1 MKKPWAVLATAVL
14 TLGLAAAAPSSA
26 TADTPLR
33 APSAPSAPPAAER
46 AYTPPAIDFGVCD
59 DPRLAAAGAECGQLV
74 VPLDYA
80 KPQGRTVSLAVS
92 RLRHKTPD
100 TDYQGIMLVNPGGP
114 GGSGLGLSRLQG
126 AIPDGAGNSYDW
138 IGFDPRGVGAS
149 RPSLTCNRFYNRGD
163 RPPYRPTTDGIYK
176 KWIAR
181 SKAYARKCAD
191 APGSQLFGH
200 LTTLDTVRD
209 MNVMRKALGEKQINF
224 YGFSYG
230 TTIAQLYATRY
241 PDQVRRFVLDGTVD
255 PTRSVYESNQDQDR
269 AFQKTFSI
277 YTRWLAKYSDTYDVG
292 DTAKQV
298 QARYFKAIRDLDR
311 RAAGGV
317 LGGDELTDVFTSAG
331 YYVYG
336 WEDIAQAWSAYVNDG
351 DASGLIDLYG
361 EDTSPGADNGTA
373 VYLGTQCTDQP
384 WPRSQA
390 RLNRDNAKLYRNGST
405 FLTWSNAW
413 FNGPCAYWKFAPRA
427 AKAPVKGGK
436 VKTPI
441 LLIGETYDAATPFSG
456 SLTARQ
462 MFPQARLIE
471 GKNGSTHA
479 GSLSGVA
486 CTDDAIAAYL
496 ADGTLFPRVSGNRA
510 DKVCPPVPRPDPT
523 APGRRAGSDQDQVLR
538 DLHEQIARIG

>member
-14 TLGLAAAAPSSA
+14 TLGLAAGAPSTASA
-26 TADTPLR
+26 ADATDAPL
-33 APSAPSAPPAAER
+33 APPSAPPAAER
-46 AYTPPAIDFGVCD
+46 TYTPPAIDFGVCD
-59 DPRLAAAGAECGQLV
+59 DPRLAAAGAQCGRLV

-80 KPQGRTVSLAVS
+80 KPQGPTVSLAVS
-92 RLRHKTPD
+92 RLRHTTPD
-100 TDYQGIMLVNPGGP
+100 ADYQGVMLVNPGGP

-126 AIPDGAGNSYDW
+126 SIPDGAGQSYDW

-149 RPSLTCNRFYNRGD
+149 RPSLTCDRFVNQGD
-163 RPPYRPTTDGIYK
+163 RPPYRPTKPAYLK
-176 KWIAR
+176 QWVAR
-181 SKAYARKCAD
+181 SQAYARKCAN
-191 APGSQLFGH
+191 APGSRLFAH

-209 MNVMRKALGEKQINF
+209 MNVMRKALGEDQINF

-230 TTIAQLYATRY
+230 TTIAQLYATRF

-255 PTRSVYESNQDQDR
+255 PTRSPYESNQDQDR

-277 YTRWLAKYSDTYDVG
+277 YTRWLSKHADVYDVG
-292 DTAKQV
+292 DTAQEV
-298 QARYFKAIRDLDR
+298 QARYFQAIRDLDR

-317 LGGDELTDVFTSAG
+317 LGGDELTDVFTQAG

-336 WEDIAQAWSAYVNDG
+336 WEDVAEAWSAYVNDD

-361 EDTSPGADNGTA
+361 EDTSPGADNGNA

-390 RLNRDNAKLYRNGST
+390 RLNQDNARLYRNGST

-413 FNGPCAYWKFAPRA
+413 FNGPCAYWKFAPS
-427 AKAPVKGGK
+427 KGAPVKGAK

-456 SLTARQ
+456 SLTARR

-510 DKVCPPVPRPDPT
+510 DKVCPPVPRPDP
-523 APGRRAGSDQDQVLR
+523 ASPDRRRGTGQDEVLR
-538 DLHEQIARIG
+538 DLHAQIARVG